1 MLRIHDSLLTR
12 LSNDDDPER
21 SLSTFAKE
29 MTTSGTIL
37 SVATGSSLILIDE
50 LGRGTSPIEG
60 IGLAHAIAEEIIK
73 LKAFTFFTTH
83 FHQLT
88 YTLSKYPT
96 VVKWFTSRCREKYT
110 REPVDLPV
118 EVPTLVSR
126 LPWKRCLFIPLVVRL
141 VDGASDAIDHYG
153 LELARLADLPPDVLI
168 EARKVSME
176 LKAQDDAQRA
186 ASESN
191 AIAARRKIIL
201 RVSCFRHYRGT
212 TQASTRTFHTRDED
226 LLKYLAGIQTE
237 TIVAL
242 RDLLPSAG
250 HSPREDVEPLE
261 PGHGST
267 CVLETRT
274 SVKAEQLLAV
284 MNMGSSLV
292 AGDYSIHVHDIM
304 VGGVRNEEICS
315 AGGCYQVSV
324 SFPEKASQ
332 RTGRDADDTRHDMIC
347 RNIALPFRR
356 ELIKCRSKVY
366 LANSRLAFVDVE
378 YPVGFTM
385 SISLKAELE
394 AWANALNAYD
404 AEDFQKALEL
414 FEPISDTSRILTNI
428 GLILAT
434 IGEHER
440 AIERF
445 KQATE
450 SDTYLAIAYFQC
462 GGAMSLEFWPAG
474 GSNARFAGCAE
485 GKIYPEHDVIDDA
498 IREQGEGYTVF
509 SIRLA
514 CYSDPTPTKI
524 KNLKTKDYLGKARL
538 ISRDGSKYE
547 AFDGVDPS
555 ELAFGR
561 ERPPLTATSDPGRRP
576 GVPSKEGANL
586 GRSSSDLGG
595 TSAPRNPVGLSR
607 AATTAVSNPTNRP
620 SFELRREPESLIRA
634 ATTVRPCALLPL
646 LALCVLLPLL
656 ALLLLLPL
664 NFALLS
670 LQQQHP
676 FRLLVAQ
683 QDDAY
688 DGYLGHS
695 AGSDNQWVEEPVS
708 ISSHSRAPSR
718 SASAMGGRTQASY
731 PTRSP
736 SQHTVRRALSRKGTT
751 MSRRTRSYDEEEGYV
766 SGSGGDYEEAQF
778 ETTKIRVRLRFKN
791 DLRGMAIM
799 PDISCDDFMDRVCV
813 KFGREYGDLS
823 IKFVDDDGA
832 KVTIMDESDFELAIE
847 TARAAALK
855 GKESRLEIWCD
866 ELGA

>member
-1 MLRIHDSLLTR
+1 
-12 LSNDDDPER
+12 
-21 SLSTFAKE
+21 
-29 MTTSGTIL
+29 
-37 SVATGSSLILIDE
+37 
-50 LGRGTSPIEG
+50 
-60 IGLAHAIAEEIIK
+60 
-73 LKAFTFFTTH
+73 
-83 FHQLT
+83 
-88 YTLSKYPT
+88 
-96 VVKWFTSRCREKYT
+96 
-110 REPVDLPV
+110 
-118 EVPTLVSR
+118 
-126 LPWKRCLFIPLVVRL
+126 
-141 VDGASDAIDHYG
+141 
-153 LELARLADLPPDVLI
+153 
-168 EARKVSME
+168 
-176 LKAQDDAQRA
+176 
-186 ASESN
+186 
-191 AIAARRKIIL
+191 
-201 RVSCFRHYRGT
+201 
-212 TQASTRTFHTRDED
+212 
-226 LLKYLAGIQTE
+226 
-237 TIVAL
+237 
-242 RDLLPSAG
+242 
-250 HSPREDVEPLE
+250 
-261 PGHGST
+261 
-267 CVLETRT
+267 
-274 SVKAEQLLAV
+274 

-378 YPVGFTM
+378 YPVGYKSGLILT
-385 SISLKAELE
+385 SVCQAELE

-414 FEPISDTSRILTNI
+414 FEVRVDSIDRGQSRSSNLYFSQPISDTSRILTNI

-462 GGAMSLEFWPAG
+462 GVSCFLLGDYESAFEQFESALMWLRGNQAMCVVALILLEGLCLLNSGRPEAAMQDLLAAQKEK
-474 GSNARFAGCAE
+474 ST
-485 GKIYPEHDVIDDA
+485 PEHDVIDDA

-509 SIRLA
+509 SIPVGVLFR
-514 CYSDPTPTKI
+514 PNPNKI

-634 ATTVRPCALLPL
+634 ATTVRPMRPASPPRSLRPASPPRPAPAPAPKLRSPEPAAAAPLPATRGLSVRRPPGVLKPTPALP
-646 LALCVLLPLL
+646 P
-656 ALLLLLPL
+656 PEE
-664 NFALLS
+664 
-670 LQQQHP
+670 
-676 FRLLVAQ
+676 
-683 QDDAY
+683 DDAY
-688 DGYLGHS
+688 DGYLGRS

-855 GKESRLEIWCD
+855 GKESRLEICIGSKSLKLLAVVGSEEMRSRDHRDSGRDNRMTKGLDSDVDRNEPALVWATKHAFEAAATMTEGCSPDQHEYVFVSCFSFQSFIRLCD
-866 ELGA
+866 LGLWLRPIGSRHPQIPSQASEYPPAS